1 MRIMELNLSAL
12 DGRYGR
18 LRVAD
23 QRRQVRM
30 LTSVEEHGQ
39 QDAISVVAEGE
50 GQFVIIDGHARVGA
64 LRRLRRDVVKAVVLD
79 MSPAEALAAAYREG
93 LSRGYNA
100 IEEGWLIYEL
110 HRVGKWNLGKVSAA
124 ISRSR
129 SWASRR
135 LGLVEALPDIVL
147 EGVRC
152 GKLGAW
158 SAMKHLLPLARAT
171 GPACE
176 RLAGKIIEASLSS
189 REIGLVCTHL
199 AKSGGKAG
207 ERILEDPVRF
217 LKALE
222 AVGRGTENPDL
233 TQVENR
239 ALQQLELVGN
249 VTAGLINGL
258 PQALGYDAGP
268 AARAAL
274 WPAWNR
280 AARHWAVLAETT
292 AALKAAEGKV
302 IAEAKHD
309 QSGTT
314 DGCVDVEGAGPRQPQ
329 NRPGYGPGPQ
339 RSQGDY
345 RQWPRPGGGTAGQAA
360 PAGALC

>member
-1 MRIMELNLSAL
+1 MQIMELNLPAL
-12 DGRYGR
+12 DVRYGR

-23 QRRQVRM
+23 KRRQARM
-30 LTSVEEHGQ
+30 LASIEEHGQ
-39 QDAISVVAEGE
+39 QDAIRVVAEGE
-50 GQFVIIDGHARVGA
+50 GRFVVIDGHARVGA

-79 MSPAEALAAAYREG
+79 LAPAEALAAAYREG
-93 LSRGYNA
+93 LSRSHNA

-110 HRVGKWNLGKVSAA
+110 HRVGRWNLGRVAAA
-124 ISRSR
+124 IGRSR
-129 SWASRR
+129 GWASRR

-158 SAMKHLLPLARAT
+158 SAMKHLLPLARAN

-189 REIGLVCTHL
+189 REVGLVCAHL
-199 AKSGGKAG
+199 AKNSGKAG

-222 AVGRGTENPDL
+222 VSGRGNENPDL
-233 TQVENR
+233 TQAENR
-239 ALQQLELVGN
+239 ALQQLELIGN

-292 AALKAAEGKV
+292 AALKAAECKV
-302 IAEAKHD
+302 TEEAKHD
-309 QSGTT
+309 QSGTA
-314 DGCVDVEGAGPRQPQ
+314 DGRVDAEGAGPRQPQ
-329 NRPGYGPGPQ
+329 NRPGSGPGPQ
-339 RSQGDY
+339 CGQGNY
-345 RQWPRPGGGTAGQAA
+345 RQRPSPGGGAAGQAS

>member
-23 QRRQVRM
+23 QRRQARM

-50 GQFVIIDGHARVGA
+50 GQFIIIDGHARVGA

-79 MSPAEALAAAYREG
+79 MLPAEALAAAYREG

-100 IEEGWLIYEL
+100 IEEGLLIYEL

-147 EGVRC
+147 EGVRY

-158 SAMKHLLPLARAT
+158 SAMKHLLPLARAN

-176 RLAGKIIEASLSS
+176 RLAVKIMEASLNS
-189 REIGLVCTHL
+189 REVGLVCAHL
-199 AKSGGKAG
+199 ARSGAQVG
-207 ERILEDPVRF
+207 ERILKDPVQF
-217 LKALE
+217 LKALKASGKE
-222 AVGRGTENPDL
+222 SEDPDL
-233 TQVENR
+233 SPAENR
-239 ALQQLELVGN
+239 ALRQLELIGN
-249 VTAGLINGL
+249 VTAGLICGL
-258 PQALGYDAGP
+258 PQVLGYDAGP

-274 WPAWNR
+274 WPAWTR
-280 AARHWAVLAETT
+280 AARQWTVLKETV
-292 AALKAAEGKV
+292 AALEAAEGK
-302 IAEAKHD
+302 ITKEAEHD

-314 DGCVDVEGAGPRQPQ
+314 DGRADPQRAGPQQPQ
-329 NRPGYGPGPQ
+329 DSPGSGTGTQYG
-339 RSQGDY
+339 QGDY
-345 RQWPRPGGGTAGQAA
+345 CQRSRAGDGAAGQAA
-360 PAGALC
+360 PTGALY